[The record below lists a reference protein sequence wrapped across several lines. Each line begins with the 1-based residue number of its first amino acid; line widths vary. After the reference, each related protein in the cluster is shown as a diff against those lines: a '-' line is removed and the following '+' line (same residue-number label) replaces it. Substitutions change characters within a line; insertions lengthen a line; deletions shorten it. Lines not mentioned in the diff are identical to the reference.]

1 MIFAVVFIALCLAVH
16 RVTRLLTKDE
26 LPLIKIPRDWLVN
39 WLDPM
44 FGPGDPL
51 EGQPAPH
58 SRAALWFTPAAAGL
72 LFLTAGIILI
82 AGYRP
87 VALLVAE
94 LIFGGLLAL
103 AATAPAQ
110 VARSV
115 AYLLEC
121 PVCTSMY
128 VAAGFSWAGASW
140 LHLEGFAGRPLTW
153 VMAGLAAS
161 SVTVLIAGH
170 EERQEQSHK
179 LAQFELDRR
188 TDEQAKK
195 AAPGRMPR

>member
-1 MIFAVVFIALCLAVH
+1 MVFAVVFIALCLAVH

-26 LPLIKIPRDWLVN
+26 IPLIKIPRDRMVN

-44 FGPGDPL
+44 YGPGDPQ

-58 SRAALWFTPAAAGL
+58 SKAALWFTPAAVGL

-94 LIFGGLLAL
+94 LILGGLLGL
-103 AATAPAQ
+103 TATAQAQ
-110 VARSV
+110 AARSV

-121 PVCTSMY
+121 PVCTSVY
-128 VAAGFSWAGASW
+128 VAAAFSWAGASW
-140 LHLEGFAGRPLTW
+140 LHLEGLAGRPLTW
-153 VMAGLAAS
+153 VVAGLAAS
-161 SVTVLIAGH
+161 SVTVLIAAH
-170 EERQEQSHK
+170 EERLEQYHK
-179 LAQFELDRR
+179 LAQFDIDKRAEDRKTPPAR
-188 TDEQAKK
+188 TVH
-195 AAPGRMPR
+195 